1 MSRFSLLT
9 GALAAVL
16 LLPLAACSS
25 KDAAHQHPVSDT
37 GALYHQEEGSW
48 RNVWQAL
55 SLRLQKDGLDAEKTQ
70 ALFDRLN
77 TPRTLA
83 PMGAKIKELYSA
95 EFLPRPAVKSMA
107 KAKPKK
113 TSARKPATGVPGPWY
128 KDVVSSGNAQLC
140 RAFIRQHRAAFA
152 DAQRRY
158 GVPPEIGAALLFVET
173 RLGRLLGRE
182 SAFYTLASMSV
193 TRSPGTIIGYLD
205 GLPGTQ
211 RYSRWIKTRMDE
223 KADWAYD
230 ELKALLRYCYANDL
244 DPYALPGSMYGAIGM
259 CQFMPSNLTR
269 FGADGDHDG
278 RINIFQ
284 APDAIASL
292 SRYLHDNGWKRGLSL
307 RGQEKVLLRYNR
319 STTYARTIL
328 ALAQKIRQIEKKKA
342 GR

>member
-1 MSRFSLLT
+1 MPRFSVLNGVLT
-9 GALAAVL
+9 AVL
-16 LLPLAACSS
+16 LLPLVACSG
-25 KDAAHQHPVSDT
+25 KDAAYQHRVGDSSS
-37 GALYHQEEGSW
+37 LHYQEEGDW
-48 RNVWQAL
+48 RDIWDSL

-70 ALFDRLN
+70 ELFDRLD

-95 EFLPRPAVKSMA
+95 EFLPRPAVKSIPT
-107 KAKPKK
+107 AKPKK
-113 TSARKPATGVPGPWY
+113 KSVRKPASGVPGPWY
-128 KDVVSSGNAQLC
+128 KDVVTSANAQTC
-140 RAFIRQHRAAFA
+140 RAFLRQHRAAFA

-193 TRSPGTIIGYLD
+193 TRSPETIVAYLD
-205 GLPGTQ
+205 GLPGTK

-230 ELKALLRYCYANDL
+230 ELKALLRHCYENDL
-244 DPYALPGSMYGAIGM
+244 DPFAMPGSMYGAIGL
-259 CQFMPSNLTR
+259 CQFMPSNLER
-269 FGADGDHDG
+269 FAADGDHDG
-278 RINIFQ
+278 RIDIFQ

-292 SRYLHDNGWKRGLSL
+292 SRYLKENGWKRGLSL

-328 ALAQKIRQIEKKKA
+328 ALAQKIRQIEQNKT
-342 GR
+342 RR